1 MPIPTPKGD
10 RTVNKK
16 ILLGM
21 IACVLLLTVGLLTAC
36 DGGKTPADTTA
47 EDTPT
52 STDAPTEEPTPEATE
67 PTDTEAPTQP
77 EETTEE
83 VTTEE
88 TTEAK
93 EEIYHPT
100 LEEVGQYATTILA
113 TEDILKAAHN
123 EQQDW
128 SDFGG
133 LTLNEDGSLTALFRY
148 GSDNV
153 SLLGSMAMMVK
164 SQFFHRHLLSD
175 NSLYSLLHS
184 ESQRLPSP
192 TTPWYEPYL
201 RCPT

>member
-1 MPIPTPKGD
+1 MKY
-10 RTVNKK
+10 VSK
-16 ILLGM
+16 LL
-21 IACVLLLTVGLLTAC
+21 VLLLAVAMLAGCFAAC
-36 DGGKTPADTTA
+36 DVQDETPEVTTDA
-47 EDTPT
+47 PETEPVTEAPTDPVTEAPTTPET
-52 STDAPTEEPTPEATE
+52 EAPTEE
-67 PTDTEAPTQP
+67 
-77 EETTEE
+77 ETTEK
-83 VTTEE
+83 T
-88 TTEAK
+88 

-175 NSLYSLLHS
+175 NDFSSKKI
-184 ESQRLPSP
+184 
-192 TTPWYEPYL
+192 
-201 RCPT
+201 